1 MTKILHI
8 TTWYPNELD
17 PQLGIFIQKHICEG
31 HSFAENVVIAIIAS
45 EELREP
51 KFKLKETKGVKEI
64 IGYYPVRKGK
74 KWSNFKNYNHILTKI
89 FQHFL
94 TLEFKPDFIHC
105 HVADKSLKIAHKFFS
120 DTPTLLT
127 EHWSGYLDGRYDSL
141 SNRKKKERL
150 KLTNNCIKV
159 TCVSQHLKTA
169 LLASGITTPIT
180 IIPNVI
186 SNHSVKDTQN
196 ENLKFLVVADL
207 VDNVKNISG
216 IITAFTEF
224 LEDNPELSLTIIG
237 DGIDRKRLESQ
248 VENTSSIT
256 FEGRYNNEEVLKALP
271 QYDCLLVNS
280 HFETFSMITAEALL
294 SGVPVISS
302 KCGGPEQFIEHGVNG
317 YLINKNNKEDLLKHL
332 ILFKSNHQRFNP
344 NTIHLNAKKQL
355 SLVGIKKQFL
365 NLYQT

>member
-31 HSFAENVVIAIIAS
+31 HSFAENIVIAIIAS

-51 KFKLKETKGVKEI
+51 KLKLKETNGVREI

-105 HVADKSLKIAHKFFS
+105 HVAEKSLKIANKFFS

-127 EHWSGYLDGRYDSL
+127 EHWSGYLDGRYNAL
-141 SNRKKKERL
+141 SKSKKKERL
-150 KLTNNCIKV
+150 QLINNCQQVI
-159 TCVSQHLKTA
+159 CVSEHLKTA
-169 LLASGITTPIT
+169 LVSSGISTPIT
-180 IIPNVI
+180 VIPNII
-186 SNHSVKDTQN
+186 SNHSVKQEQN
-196 ENLKFLVVADL
+196 EHLKFLVVADL
-207 VDNVKNISG
+207 VDKVKNISG
-216 IITAFTEF
+216 LLDAFITYQQSNQE
-224 LEDNPELSLTIIG
+224 ESLTIIG
-237 DGIDRKRLESQ
+237 DGTDRKMMEDVS
-248 VENTSSIT
+248 EDNPNIS

-271 QYDCLLVNS
+271 QYDCLIVNS

-294 SGVPVISS
+294 SGVPVISTR
-302 KCGGPEQFIEHGVNG
+302 CGGPEQFIENGVNG
-317 YLINKNNKEDLLKHL
+317 YLINKNDKNDLLKHL
-332 ILFKSNHQRFNP
+332 ELFRQNHKTFEPQKIHTKSNN
-344 NTIHLNAKKQL
+344 QL
-355 SLVGIKKQFL
+355 STESIKDQFVK
-365 NLYQT
+365 LYQV